1 MSNINTQ
8 SLNSLGN
15 EQAQYTINKSQT
27 KTVYEYLK
35 HNVATA
41 SMVQD
46 ATGVE
51 QKNIT
56 RYKRELEKCGL
67 LAEVKHDRC
76 EITKNRAWY
85 LTTNPELFPKSNQL
99 KFPFS

>member
-15 EQAQYTINKSQT
+15 EQAQDTTNKSQT

-41 SMVQD
+41 TMVQR

-56 RYKRELEKCGL
+56 RYKRDFEKNGL
-67 LAEVKHDRC
+67 LSEVKYDRC
-76 EITKNRAWY
+76 KVTKHWAWY
-85 LTTNPELFPKSNQL
+85 LTTNPDLFPLSNQL